1 MLPPRGSDTTREAAA
16 VQREVLR
23 RMPPLRRLELAL
35 EMSLLARSLHRA
47 RLRAA
52 HPDWT
57 EVQLTHA
64 VLEMVPPG
72 SVSGDPAE

>member
-1 MLPPRGSDTTREAAA
+1 MLPPQGSDTTREAAA

-52 HPDWT
+52 HPGWT
-57 EVQLTHA
+57 ERQLRDA
-64 VLEMVPPG
+64 MIGIAASVPAAA
-72 SVSGDPAE
+72 DPAE

>member
-1 MLPPRGSDTTREAAA
+1 MLPPPGSDTTAEAAA
-16 VQREVLR
+16 VQRDILR

-47 RLRAA
+47 RLRAE

-57 EVQLTHA
+57 EVQLKHA
-64 VLEMVPPG
+64 VLGMAPPA
-72 SVSGDPAE
+72 SVSGDPPE

>member
-23 RMPPLRRLELAL
+23 RMVPLRRLELAL

-52 HPDWT
+52 HPGWT
-57 EVQLTHA
+57 ERQLRDA
-64 VLEMVPPG
+64 MLGIAPSVPAAA
-72 SVSGDPAE
+72 DPAE